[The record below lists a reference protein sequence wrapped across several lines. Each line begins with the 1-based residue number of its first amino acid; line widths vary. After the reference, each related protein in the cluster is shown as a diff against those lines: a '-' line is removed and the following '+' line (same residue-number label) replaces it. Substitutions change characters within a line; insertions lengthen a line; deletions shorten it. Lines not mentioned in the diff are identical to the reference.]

1 MLKIDNLYYWHN
13 VEHSLLNGIDLT
25 LQKGE
30 LLTILG
36 ANIRLE
42 RGLMVVCATLLTAS
56 SVCLSGTIGWLGLVI
71 PHLARLFIGDNNVK
85 SLLLAGLIGAI
96 FLLVID
102 TLARNLY
109 IQEIPLGILTGFIG
123 APFFA
128 WVLIKQK
135 VVD

>member
-1 MLKIDNLYYWHN
+1 MYKLRASRVDNEQEN
-13 VEHSLLNGIDLT
+13 RTDKSSKRQT
-25 LQKGE
+25 F
-30 LLTILG
+30 
-36 ANIRLE
+36 NI
-42 RGLMVVCATLLTAS
+42 
-56 SVCLSGTIGWLGLVI
+56 
-71 PHLARLFIGDNNVK
+71 
-85 SLLLAGLIGAI
+85 
-96 FLLVID
+96 VID

>member
-1 MLKIDNLYYWHN
+1 
-13 VEHSLLNGIDLT
+13 
-25 LQKGE
+25 
-30 LLTILG
+30 
-36 ANIRLE
+36 
-42 RGLMVVCATLLTAS
+42 
-56 SVCLSGTIGWLGLVI
+56 
-71 PHLARLFIGDNNVK
+71 
-85 SLLLAGLIGAI
+85 
-96 FLLVID
+96 LLVID